1 MNIWLVICLIVS
13 GYLLGS
19 ISFGYIV
26 GKIRHIDIREYG
38 SGSSGTTNAFRTVGR
53 LGGILTFI
61 GDYLKALIPIL
72 LFRFVFFAEEPYM
85 HLAILIYGFAC
96 VIGHNFP
103 IWLKFKGGKG
113 IAVTAGVCSGFD
125 PLIIPFGIVLFAIV
139 VLFTKYVSIGSLVI
153 SLVIPF
159 WVVFRMCDDAY
170 YPWLIIVSCLYTI
183 SAFIMHRKNIKRLI
197 RGEENK
203 IGQRVKIDSNAHKEN
218 NTK

>member
-53 LGGILTFI
+53 LGGIITFL
-61 GDYLKALIPIL
+61 GDFLKALIPIL
-72 LFRFVFFAEEPYM
+72 IIRFVIFKDSPYM
-85 HLAILIYGFAC
+85 HFAILIFGFAC

-103 IWLKFKGGKG
+103 VWLKFKGGKG
-113 IAVTAGVCSGFD
+113 IAVTAGVCSGLDF
-125 PLIIPFGIVLFAIV
+125 LIIPFGIIVFGVIVLI
-139 VLFTKYVSIGSLVI
+139 TKYVSIGSLVL
-153 SLVIPF
+153 SLSIPV
-159 WVVFRMCDDAY
+159 WVAIRLTDDPY
-170 YPWLIIVSCLYTI
+170 YPWLILVSCLYTV

-197 RGEENK
+197 KGDENK
-203 IGQRVKIDSNAHKEN
+203 IGQRVKIDK
-218 NTK
+218 